1 MNLIDLLDIRDQQKD
16 TKRPEKV
23 IKVIK
28 AKSKARATIVSHI
41 FYFLA
46 FLGSLGPNRL
56 ENGWTLNSETRKAT
70 WRPIDS
76 RIWNLLL
83 GKWIFQN
90 LVFLHSLG
98 PNKVPQVQNWAAIQ
112 ETAKKGQKRPLGGV
126 KIQRY
131 QKTVKVDDKGDKMYW
146 KYHCLLLNIIVARVE
161 TYETAE

>member
-83 GKWIFQN
+83 GKWIFPI
-90 LVFLHSLG
+90 LLSLHCLG
-98 PNKVPQVQNWAAIQ
+98 PNKVPQVENWAEPW

-126 KIQRY
+126 KMQRY
-131 QKTVKVDDKGDKMYW
+131 EKVVKTENKSHKIYW
-146 KYHCLLLNIIVARVE
+146 KIIFFEFFAIFE
-161 TYETAE
+161 FWLF